1 MENKNTIQY
10 RINELELQANKAK
23 GLGELTR
30 INHELENLREQQ
42 CENMMLG
49 EYEEGCSVEQY
60 NRYRVRW

>member
-10 RINELELQANKAK
+10 RINELELQANKAR

-42 CENMMLG
+42 SENEMLG
-49 EYEEGCSVEQY
+49 EYETGCSVDQY
-60 NRYRVRW
+60 FRHRVRW

>member
-10 RINELELQANKAK
+10 RINELGTQANKAK

-42 CENMMLG
+42 SENEMLG
-49 EYEEGCSVEQY
+49 IYESGCSPEYVRR
-60 NRYRVRW
+60 NRVRW